1 MVSCT
6 VVSQIHT
13 HTQTIMRLNTIL
25 KNKEDLKQ
33 LLENNNPGVII
44 VKFSADWCKPC
55 QTIKPFVESRI
66 GRLPVDTIHVINV
79 DIDESIDLYGF
90 LKTKRLI
97 QGIPTLFAYY
107 ADNKSAIPD
116 DMVTGSKESDIVD
129 FFKRCTDE
137 VS

>member
-1 MVSCT
+1 
-6 VVSQIHT
+6 
-13 HTQTIMRLNTIL
+13 MRLNTIL
-25 KNKEDLKQ
+25 KHKEDLKQ

-66 GRLPVDTIHVINV
+66 GRLPVDTIHVVNV